1 MGRQLHVF
9 SDRIYLPQSTIF
21 SPSIYHHIPQLFIK
35 TFHRPPSIPINYHQ
49 TTIKLPS
56 SHQLQSTIAIDLPSS
71 SHHHHHIN
79 IPQLLFHRSTIKLP
93 SAPRTSC
100 KTSHQTSH
108 TFSIVAA
115 VEMEKRSRYKPLKT
129 EEAWDRIFE
138 ASENLKVLGR
148 LSDAEAQRSSEALDT
163 LKMVQP
169 SGKLKRYK
177 EFLYDVLCNSG
188 PQFVL
193 LCAVALGQ
201 VRVANMKKGDRV
213 GLISNIKANKDNTG
227 INHSTVRSLAIRY
240 HIPNSVTGVFSPS
253 F

>member
-9 SDRIYLPQSTIF
+9 SDRIYLPQSAIF

-35 TFHRPPSIPINYHQ
+35 TFHRPHQSLSI
-49 TTIKLPS
+49 TIKLPS
-56 SHQLQSTIAIDLPSS
+56 NYHQSHQLQSTIAIDLPSN
-71 SHHHHHIN
+71 SHHHHHTN

-100 KTSHQTSH
+100 ATPHQTSH

-115 VEMEKRSRYKPLKT
+115 MEMEKRSRYKPLKT

-201 VRVANMKKGDRV
+201 VRAANMKNGDRV
-213 GLISNIKANKDNTG
+213 GLISKIKANKDNTG

-240 HIPNSVTGVFSPS
+240 HIPNSVTGVFSLS